1 MTLAS
6 TLNLKINE
14 AFITLRS
21 VLLQAQGPWHWRG
34 VSPLL
39 SHQGVNANVTTL
51 TEGRHYAPYGPLQQ
65 SQHEEGLF
73 ADRQLSREQGEH
85 LVR

>member
-1 MTLAS
+1 MKPLS
-6 TLNLKINE
+6 LY
-14 AFITLRS
+14 
-21 VLLQAQGPWHWRG
+21 AQSCSKHKHKSWHWRG

-51 TEGRHYAPYGPLQQ
+51 TEGRHYPPYGPLQQ
-65 SQHEEGLF
+65 NQHEEGLF
-73 ADRQLSREQGEH
+73 ADRELSREQSEH